1 MCAATDACHARQG
14 IITILSVDRNAAA
27 YVAFEQIGKS
37 HAAVAAAAA
46 SAAEAQ
52 PKARRIAAQSRPD
65 SRAECAL
72 IAVAGRGDG
81 GAAHQAP
88 RDHRDVAAK
97 LVHQGTAPP
106 HTQPSVPGVDTPPWP
121 QALFEAVGRDKNG
134 YFTRADALAVLD
146 QYIAER

>member
-1 MCAATDACHARQG
+1 MSAATDACHARQG

-52 PKARRIAAQSRPD
+52 PKARRIAVQWRPHL
-65 SRAECAL
+65 RAECAL
-72 IAVAGRGDG
+72 IVVAGRGDG
-81 GAAHQAP
+81 GAAHQAS
-88 RDHRDVAAK
+88 RDHRDVAAQ
-97 LVHQGTAPP
+97 LVHQGIDPP
-106 HTQPSVPGVDTPPWP
+106 HPQPSMPAVDTPPRP